1 MICVNWFLKH
11 WFKTHTHTY
20 TKQNKNWFS
29 NALIV
34 PAAISSNSS
43 SSAGAPTGLA
53 NGGKVEL
60 SRREREEIE
69 KQRAKERYDKL
80 HAAGKTDQAKADL
93 ARLALIREKR
103 EQEAA
108 KRREENR
115 VREEDSKKKMQAS
128 GRKTTSDSG
137 PSSSKK

>member
-1 MICVNWFLKH
+1 M
-11 WFKTHTHTY
+11 
-20 TKQNKNWFS
+20 
-29 NALIV
+29 
-34 PAAISSNSS
+34 
-43 SSAGAPTGLA
+43 
-53 NGGKVEL
+53 EL

>member
-1 MICVNWFLKH
+1 MH
-11 WFKTHTHTY
+11 Y
-20 TKQNKNWFS
+20 
-29 NALIV
+29 IV
-34 PAAISSNSS
+34 PAASSNSS
-43 SSAGAPTGLA
+43 SSAGPPTGLA